1 MKLIYFFLF
10 ECFFKFRY
18 HQPRIRSAR
27 FSVNIGLIYLLRASR
42 DVLQEL
48 EIGALYDVHDLLP
61 NTFPNVKIKL
71 TDKQAFSKS
80 ELEIINSVF
89 GKKYV

>member
-1 MKLIYFFLF
+1 M
-10 ECFFKFRY
+10 
-18 HQPRIRSAR
+18 
-27 FSVNIGLIYLLRASR
+27 RASG

-71 TDKQAFSKS
+71 TDEQAFSKS
-80 ELEIINSVF
+80 ELEIIHSVF
-89 GKKYV
+89 GQK